1 MLDSRRSV
9 IAARTSAALFDVM
22 GQVYEG
28 SVGASGKR
36 TRGPNK
42 QPPWVRS
49 PADGVSVLRLP
60 LDTHDPVHRRRI
72 EAMFGAAY
80 QLRRAV
86 QRDARERARA
96 YWAATHERS
105 SDPAAVRERLGLT
118 RKALEHAA
126 YAHLDGAPHLR
137 RFATKALAMH
147 LADSVWTETERHLF
161 RDAAGG
167 RHGMPRVGRWFD
179 FTRLPGRAR
188 SHTKDNKWET
198 FRLHGTLA
206 GHRAAYTRSGGSFVQ
221 PRRLRA
227 VTSDTWWSYTG
238 PLAVVFTGLPGGSL
252 VLPVRLPT
260 APCNQP
266 ILDHH
271 LADPSRWHKVD
282 LVRRRDPNAEG
293 GWRYEAHLL
302 VLTAPYVSPG
312 TAARRATAAIATM
325 DRVAGVD
332 VNVSN
337 VTVASHAG
345 GSDARITRIERDA
358 PMKQHTHR
366 RARAE
371 RRRQRALDRSR
382 RAMNRA
388 QYQLSKRQAKRARRR
403 AERGLPPVEAIP
415 MGPRVANAAGR
426 PIQSYRKDQL
436 SASYRRGRAAQ
447 VAEAAAAT
455 QARRDHARRI
465 AAELVAAHGTRLI
478 VEDAPITAW
487 SRWWGAAVAAF
498 SPGTLVAAIDR
509 EARAVA
515 AVAGARGGVVRAAT
529 RPTALSQ
536 HCPCGARV
544 AKALG
549 DRVHA
554 CGVCGVRGDRDAIAA
569 VLASFVVFVEP
580 GQPATARVDYTATVN
595 ALPAIRA
602 ALSKS
607 SFSGWQDTLSES
619 TGLSAREGSSLTWS
633 TSTPDPASRIVVA
646 RRTVGWA
653 PCPTLDETGARRTTP
668 DRARMRANLPSTYD
682 LASYLRD
689 SS

>member
-1 MLDSRRSV
+1 
-9 IAARTSAALFDVM
+9 
-22 GQVYEG
+22 
-28 SVGASGKR
+28 
-36 TRGPNK
+36 
-42 QPPWVRS
+42 VRS

-60 LDTHDPVHRRRI
+60 LDVHDPVHRGRI

-80 QLRRAV
+80 QIRRAL
-86 QRDARERARA
+86 QRTARDRSRA

-105 SDPAAVRERLGLT
+105 RDPSAARERLGLT
-118 RKALEHAA
+118 RTALEHAA

-147 LADSVWTETERHLF
+147 LADSVWTATERHLF

-167 RHGMPRVGRWFD
+167 RHGMPHVGRWFD

-188 SHTKDNKWET
+188 SHTTENKWET
-198 FRLHGTLA
+198 FRLHGSLA
-206 GHRAAYTRSGGSFVQ
+206 GHRAAYTRSDGSFVQ
-221 PRRLRA
+221 PRRLRV
-227 VTSDTWWSYTG
+227 VTRDAWWSYRG
-238 PLAVVFTGLPGGSL
+238 PLAVVFTGLPGGTL
-252 VLPVRLPT
+252 VLPVHLPT

-271 LADPSRWHKVD
+271 LADPSRWHKID
-282 LVRRRDPNAEG
+282 LVRRRHPNADG
-293 GWRYEAHLL
+293 GWRYDAHLM
-302 VLTAPYVSPG
+302 VLTNPYVSPS
-312 TAARRATAAIATM
+312 TTARRATAAIATT

-337 VTVASHAG
+337 VTVASHGG
-345 GSDARITRIERDA
+345 GSDVRITRFERDA
-358 PMKQHTHR
+358 PMKQRAHR

-371 RRRQRALDRSR
+371 RRRHRALDRSR

-403 AERGLPPVEAIP
+403 AERGLLPVDAIP
-415 MGPRVANAAGR
+415 MGPRVTNASGR
-426 PIQSYRKDQL
+426 PLQSYRKDQL
-436 SASYRRGRAAQ
+436 SASYRRERAAQ

-455 QARRDHARRI
+455 QARRDHARQV
-465 AAELVAAHGTRLI
+465 AAEIVAAHGTRFI

-487 SRWWGAAVAAF
+487 SRRWGAAVAAF

-515 AVAGARGGVVRAAT
+515 AVAGGRGGIERAAT

-580 GQPATARVDYTATVN
+580 GQPATAWVDYAATVN

-602 ALSKS
+602 AFSKS
-607 SFSGWQDTLSES
+607 SFSGWQDTLSEL
-619 TGLSAREGSSLTWS
+619 TDLSAREGSSLTWP
-633 TSTPDPASRIVVA
+633 TSTPDTGSRIVVVA

-653 PCPTLDETGARRTTP
+653 PCPTLDETDARRTTP
-668 DRARMRANLPSTYD
+668 DRARMRANPSSTYD
-682 LASYLRD
+682 IASYLRD

>member
-1 MLDSRRSV
+1 M
-9 IAARTSAALFDVM
+9 
-22 GQVYEG
+22 
-28 SVGASGKR
+28 
-36 TRGPNK
+36 
-42 QPPWVRS
+42 
-49 PADGVSVLRLP
+49 SVLRLA
-60 LDTHDPVHRRRI
+60 LDTHDPVHRGRI
-72 EAMFGAAY
+72 DAMFGTAY
-80 QLRRAV
+80 QVRRAL
-86 QRDARERARA
+86 QRDARDRARA
-96 YWAATHERS
+96 YWTATHERS
-105 SDPAAVRERLGLT
+105 RDPSAARERLGLS

-147 LADSVWTETERHLF
+147 LADSVWTATERHLF

-167 RHGMPRVGRWFD
+167 RHGMPHVGRWFD

-188 SHTKDNKWET
+188 SHTTDNKWET

-206 GHRAAYTRSGGSFVQ
+206 GHRAAYTGSDGSFIQ

-227 VTSDTWWSYTG
+227 VTSDAWWSYTG
-238 PLAVVFTGLPGGSL
+238 PLAVVFTGLPGGTL
-252 VLPVRLPT
+252 ILPVRLPT

-271 LADPSRWHKVD
+271 LTDPSRWHKID

-293 GWRYEAHLL
+293 GWRYEAHLM

-312 TAARRATAAIATM
+312 IAARRATAAMATL
-325 DRVAGVD
+325 DRVAGID

-345 GSDARITRIERDA
+345 GEEVRITRIERAA
-358 PMKQHTHR
+358 PMKQRAHR
-366 RARAE
+366 RARAQ

-403 AERGLPPVEAIP
+403 AERGQPPVEAIP
-415 MGPRVANAAGR
+415 MGARLVNAAGR

-436 SASYRRGRAAQ
+436 SASYRRSRGAQ

-455 QARRDHARRI
+455 QARRDHARGV
-465 AAELVAAHGTRLI
+465 AAEIVAVHGTRLV
-478 VEDAPITAW
+478 VEDGPITAW
-487 SRWWGAAVAAF
+487 SRRWGAAVAAF

-515 AVAGARGGVVRAAT
+515 GLAGGRGGVARAAT

-536 HCPCGARV
+536 HCPCGSRV

-554 CGVCGVRGDRDAIAA
+554 CGVCGLRGDRDAVAA
-569 VLASFVVFVEP
+569 VLASFVVFGEP
-580 GQPATARVDYTATVN
+580 GQPASARVDYVAATD

-633 TSTPDPASRIVVA
+633 TSTPDAASRTVVVA

-653 PCPTLDETGARRTTP
+653 PCSILDETGLRRTTP
-668 DRARMRANLPSTYD
+668 ERPRMRANLPPTYD